1 MTDTVNNAI
10 DNLTNDS
17 TNDSTNS
24 VMDSSAEDKQQ
35 LYDIL
40 TSDDYSEVKEIT
52 LPKQDDESLN
62 WLQKLI
68 EWLLDGD
75 SNSSGSGSTDWLN
88 IFSGFL
94 KILAILALVL
104 LVVWIVKNSDSIID
118 WVKNRSWKLG
128 KRTVAI
134 EDYRQAHLAQGWESL
149 PPHEQIPAVVKQLLQ
164 EGRILP
170 ASSILYRGSLRWLN
184 ESDSQK
190 TIIRPANT
198 ELQCVELI
206 KQLRQSPSALNNQL
220 NPRLNTGIPPATA
233 DYIINIITQWIPI
246 AYQSSNQSISASSN
260 ETDNQQS
267 NEKSEQAQYQQ
278 TQYQKALLSLA
289 NDWQRQLF
297 NQASQQNEQ
306 QEQNA

>member
-1 MTDTVNNAI
+1 MTDTVNN
-10 DNLTNDS
+10 S
-17 TNDSTNS
+17 TNNS
-24 VMDSSAEDKQQ
+24 SLEDKQQ

-40 TSDDYSEVKEIT
+40 TSDDYSEVKEIK
-52 LPKQDDESLN
+52 LPKQQDDESLN
-62 WLQKLI
+62 WLKDFFD
-68 EWLLDGD
+68 WLFDGD
-75 SNSSGSGSTDWLN
+75 SNSSSSSSTDWLN

-104 LVVWIVKNSDSIID
+104 LVFWIVKNSDSIID
-118 WVKNRSWKLG
+118 WVKSRSWKLG

-134 EDYRQAHLAQGWESL
+134 EDYRQAHLAQGWERL

-164 EGRILP
+164 EGRILS

-206 KQLRQSPSALNNQL
+206 KQLRQSPSLVSNQFNQQL

-246 AYQSSNQSISASSN
+246 AYQSNNQSISTSSN
-260 ETDNQQS
+260 EADN
-267 NEKSEQAQYQQ
+267 QYQQ
-278 TQYQKALLSLA
+278 ALLALV

-297 NQASQQNEQ
+297 SQATQSSQSNQQTSQ